1 MAAYVVLDITITDA
15 EAYETYKHM
24 APPSL
29 AKYGGSY
36 VARGG
41 KTEVLEGTW
50 KPSRVVIL
58 RFESVEHAKRWLTSD
73 EYRPAREIR
82 NRAATANM
90 IVTEGLP

>member
-15 EAYETYKHM
+15 EAYETYKQM

-29 AKYGGSY
+29 AQYGGSY

-41 KTEVLEGTW
+41 KTEVLEGEW
-50 KPSRVVIL
+50 KPNRVVIL
-58 RFESVEHAKRWLTSD
+58 RFESVERAKQWLTSD

-82 NRAATANM
+82 NRAATTRM